1 MPGVSADKK
10 PLHYNKAYH
19 YYRGIRYRINTCSG
33 LPNKTETNG
42 QSIEFTKIQLLR
54 LQNRVRNFHQQC
66 HRYSMGGVSCLKIE
80 LLMFESATDCKK
92 TCQKLQSY
100 FAKNELGY
108 GETRDITNSFQIS
121 SVAPQPSTWPGITKF
136 LEWQT
141 WRVSINVV
149 LPRYYRTYIFPNFS
163 INTVTGPWSG
173 SIFWMWA
180 WKEALWLSEL
190 AVAVSRTWIAFNQ
203 RPNAQ
208 TSL

>member
-10 PLHYNKAYH
+10 PIHYNKAYH

-121 SVAPQPSTWPGITKF
+121 SVTSTTFYMTRYNKIPGVANLESFYQRCSTKILPYLHLPQLLYKHCDWSLVRLHLLDVG
-136 LEWQT
+136 LE
-141 WRVSINVV
+141 RG
-149 LPRYYRTYIFPNFS
+149 
-163 INTVTGPWSG
+163 TVT
-173 SIFWMWA
+173 I
-180 WKEALWLSEL
+180 
-190 AVAVSRTWIAFNQ
+190 
-203 RPNAQ
+203 
-208 TSL
+208 